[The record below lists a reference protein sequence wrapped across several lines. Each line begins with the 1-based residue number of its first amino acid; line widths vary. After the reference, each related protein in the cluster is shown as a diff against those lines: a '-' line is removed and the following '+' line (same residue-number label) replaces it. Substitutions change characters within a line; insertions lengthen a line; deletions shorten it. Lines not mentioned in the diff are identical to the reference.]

1 MTQLYPDPA
10 HSVTCASPPDGS
22 DSAGRASSS
31 ESANEGASHSV
42 AAAAASALA
51 DRIRSFGCPEP
62 VTQVQQVL
70 WPPHCVRHS
79 ADAGLHP
86 DLIVLPDD
94 LIVRKG
100 WQPMIDAYS
109 AFEDNG
115 HLQSTGLAEQ
125 LRREGV
131 HRVVVTGVALDFC
144 VLWTALDAVAAG
156 FETVLVL
163 DGVLPVSA
171 AGGADAVRRLRAA
184 GVEVLEHSR
193 SLHVAPA
200 AAGSPLDVQ

>member
-1 MTQLYPDPA
+1 M
-10 HSVTCASPPDGS
+10 
-22 DSAGRASSS
+22 
-31 ESANEGASHSV
+31 
-42 AAAAASALA
+42 AAAAAAAALA
-51 DRIRSFGCPEP
+51 DRIHSFGCPEP

-79 ADAGLHP
+79 ADARLHP
-86 DLIVLPDD
+86 DLLVLPDD

-131 HRVVVTGVALDFC
+131 CRVVVTGVALDFY
-144 VLWTALDAVAAG
+144 VLNTALDAVAAG

-184 GVEVLEHSR
+184 GVEVLEHAR
-193 SLHVAPA
+193 SLHVPA
-200 AAGSPLDVQ
+200 ATAGVM